1 MHLLPNYDDDDD
13 GGGTDCP
20 HVRHSTGEFDRSV
33 VLLVWVAGVRE
44 GLSTFGGFGRSLC
57 VLNWPETSVQDLKQ
71 EDEIHFYSIFLFGWP
86 TLVMWSRALVPSCVR
101 HCLGRSVSDCK
112 PTFLKRWT
120 QTTLRISSR
129 KAPEVVLGQW
139 LPWAHRIIVQR
150 QKDGFLS
157 RFNVEAWPSL
167 ETCTRL
173 NLDLSLWP
181 VFTNSYV
188 IVRACRI
195 GVLWLLPNPL

>member
-1 MHLLPNYDDDDD
+1 MHLLSNYDDD

-20 HVRHSTGEFDRSV
+20 HVRHYTGEFDRSV

-44 GLSTFGGFGRSLC
+44 GLANVFVCSTGRKR
-57 VLNWPETSVQDLKQ
+57 VYRK
-71 EDEIHFYSIFLFGWP
+71 DEKSFWLIFLFGWP
-86 TLVMWSRALVPSCVR
+86 ILVMWSRASVPSCVG

-112 PTFLKRWT
+112 SMFLKRWT

-129 KAPEVVLGQW
+129 KAPEVVLGRW
-139 LPWAHRIIVQR
+139 LPWAPRNIVQR
-150 QKDGFLS
+150 QKDGYLS

-188 IVRACRI
+188 IMRVCRI